1 VNGLRPCQRCLRRS
15 SLTKVN
21 CEQIAN
27 QKIMLNEIL
36 STCKQLNRLLK
47 AKDPHHANLVA
58 TLLSKIESQIPSE
71 KSKGL
76 DKRDIIEALNSST
89 D

>member
-1 VNGLRPCQRCLRRS
+1 
-15 SLTKVN
+15 LTKVN

-47 AKDPHHANLVA
+47 AKDPYHADLVA

-76 DKRDIIEALNSST
+76 DKRDIIEALHDEANR
-89 D
+89 

>member
-1 VNGLRPCQRCLRRS
+1 
-15 SLTKVN
+15 
-21 CEQIAN
+21 
-27 QKIMLNEIL
+27 MLNEIL

-47 AKDPHHANLVA
+47 AKDPYHADLVS
-58 TLLSKIESQIPSE
+58 TLLSKIESQIPSDE
-71 KSKGL
+71 NKGV

>member
-1 VNGLRPCQRCLRRS
+1 
-15 SLTKVN
+15 LTKVN

-47 AKDPHHANLVA
+47 AKDPHHADLVA

>member
-1 VNGLRPCQRCLRRS
+1 
-15 SLTKVN
+15 
-21 CEQIAN
+21 
-27 QKIMLNEIL
+27 MLNQIL
-36 STCKQLNRLLK
+36 TTCKQLNRLLK
-47 AKDPHHANLVA
+47 AKDPYHADLVA

>member
-1 VNGLRPCQRCLRRS
+1 
-15 SLTKVN
+15 
-21 CEQIAN
+21 
-27 QKIMLNEIL
+27 MLNQIL
-36 STCKQLNRLLK
+36 TTCKQLNRLLK
-47 AKDPHHANLVA
+47 AKDPYHADLVA
-58 TLLSKIESQIPSE
+58 TLLSKIESQIPSDE

>member
-1 VNGLRPCQRCLRRS
+1 
-15 SLTKVN
+15 
-21 CEQIAN
+21 
-27 QKIMLNEIL
+27 MLNQL
-36 STCKQLNRLLK
+36 LTTCKQLNRLLK
-47 AKDPHHANLVA
+47 AKDPYHADLVA

>member
-1 VNGLRPCQRCLRRS
+1 
-15 SLTKVN
+15 LTKVN

>member
-1 VNGLRPCQRCLRRS
+1 
-15 SLTKVN
+15 
-21 CEQIAN
+21 
-27 QKIMLNEIL
+27 MLNEIL

-47 AKDPHHANLVA
+47 AKDPYHADLVA